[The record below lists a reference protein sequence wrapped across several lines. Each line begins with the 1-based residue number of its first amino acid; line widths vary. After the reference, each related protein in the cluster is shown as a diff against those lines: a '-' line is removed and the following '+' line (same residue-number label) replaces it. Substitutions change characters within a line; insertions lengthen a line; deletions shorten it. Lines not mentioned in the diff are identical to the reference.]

1 MDIKQLM
8 DLIALETLF
17 LIFGFL
23 VFTDTLTGVM
33 KAWKK
38 KRMKSR
44 TLRDGLFAS
53 MGELTFMACCI
64 VINHFVPITGVVM
77 FLCFVWLCFK
87 EFYSIIENLIELGLQ
102 PPAFLV
108 RGLKVWIDKIDS
120 VKMPG
125 ADEVTEE
132 IQKE

>member
-44 TLRDGLFAS
+44 TLRDGLFGSIAEIILLFICMLVNYLIPIS
-53 MGELTFMACCI
+53 GPVIFILFVWMNVKELT
-64 VINHFVPITGVVM
+64 
-77 FLCFVWLCFK
+77 
-87 EFYSIIENLIELGLQ
+87 SICENLLEMGCNLPGW
-102 PPAFLV
+102 LV
-108 RGLKVWIDKIDS
+108 KGLKVYTDKLEQT
-120 VKMPG
+120 V
-125 ADEVTEE
+125 DES
-132 IQKE
+132 K

>member
-44 TLRDGLFAS
+44 TLRDGLFSS

-108 RGLKVWIDKIDS
+108 RGLKVWIDKIDG
-120 VKMPG
+120 VQLPG
-125 ADEVTEE
+125 SDEVTEE